1 METEQFEKERI
12 QNWLNANRLQ
22 LPLRSFNLDSDSSIT
37 RQIKIVKRNSRNS
50 PKTLNAQKKQ
60 RLSAG
65 APQIKV
71 CTAYPQMTISLPVTL
86 YQIRIHL
93 SSRSAEYAAARML
106 CRSVY
111 KM

>member
-37 RQIKIVKRNSRNS
+37 RQIKIVKRYSRNS
-50 PKTLNAQKKQ
+50 PKNLYAQKKQ

-93 SSRSAEYAAARML
+93 SSRSA
-106 CRSVY
+106 
-111 KM
+111 